1 VAGHVLQGLSDGSRE
16 GVRNMARRRAWRKRV
31 HEPQPRRRVAHQLAE
46 HLVQA
51 YPRVRAGSVRLG
63 DSLDRGEVRPGAFG
77 QRAGSADGTRA
88 DEGQRGERGVVQQA

>member
-1 VAGHVLQGLSDGSRE
+1 MDLHYDVSVHFGQTHCRRVHICVAGHVLQGLSDSSRE

-51 YPRVRAGSVRLG
+51 YPRVRAGLVRFG
-63 DSLDRGEVRPGAFG
+63 DSLDRG
-77 QRAGSADGTRA
+77 
-88 DEGQRGERGVVQQA
+88 